1 MGGAADLEHPDRGVD
16 AGRVGA
22 EREGGRAAA
31 TPVPVPTSRTRSP
44 AVTLGEREQIA
55 GGVGEA
61 RGVDPLVDHG
71 HVVVGTPVIHA
82 AQGSWGP
89 AERRVLRRA
98 ARLRPMIG
106 ERRVTGFA
114 GVLAIVLAETLAGAA
129 VLTWLSPLWRETKRS
144 YFTIW
149 SVIAALLFAWPI
161 WLAARAGAI
170 PGDAAGAWSVRLS
183 LGAAIVVSLSAVLLL
198 ARRQAAGRVLGLLS
212 LPVLLGLLAAMAAT
226 GRQPYPV
233 SAFQLLV
240 GAAFVGS
247 AYHCLFLG
255 HWYLTDR
262 KLSRRP
268 IERATVTLLVA
279 TGLEIA
285 AIVTGGFSGTSA
297 SQEFNPLLTAGAL
310 APWIA
315 IGMSA
320 TTLLIA
326 ALAKAALRGE
336 RASAV
341 QSATGFYYLAVVTAF
356 TAETAVKTRFL
367 PG

>member
-1 MGGAADLEHPDRGVD
+1 M
-16 AGRVGA
+16 
-22 EREGGRAAA
+22 
-31 TPVPVPTSRTRSP
+31 
-44 AVTLGEREQIA
+44 
-55 GGVGEA
+55 
-61 RGVDPLVDHG
+61 
-71 HVVVGTPVIHA
+71 
-82 AQGSWGP
+82 
-89 AERRVLRRA
+89 
-98 ARLRPMIG
+98 
-106 ERRVTGFA
+106 TGFA

-129 VLTWLSPLWRETKRS
+129 ALTWLSPLWRETKRS
-144 YFTIW
+144 YFQIW

-183 LGAAIVVSLSAVLLL
+183 LGAAIAVSLSAVLLL

-268 IERATVTLLVA
+268 IERATVTLLIA
-279 TGLEIA
+279 TGLEIV